1 MNPCMKLVRQLNL
14 KEKEKIGDRGLT
26 LSVSQ
31 ESIKNV
37 TKTSIP
43 SPTELLCLSPDQNDY

>member
-1 MNPCMKLVRQLNL
+1 MKLVRQLNL

-31 ESIKNV
+31 ESILV
-37 TKTSIP
+37 FS
-43 SPTELLCLSPDQNDY
+43 